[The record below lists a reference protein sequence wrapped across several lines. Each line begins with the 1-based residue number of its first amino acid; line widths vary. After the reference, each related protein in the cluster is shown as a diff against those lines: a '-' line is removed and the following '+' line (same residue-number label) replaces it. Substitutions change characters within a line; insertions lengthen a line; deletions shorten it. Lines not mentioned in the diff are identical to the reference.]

1 MKWLKVSLVVVLL
14 VAALYVAYGS
24 FESSFNPRRGQE
36 GKSGNHPMT
45 AEMKAKMAEI
55 NAKKRQQSDQEAG
68 PKKPDSGKG
77 KETGEAKSSAQKPDK
92 AGGE

>member
-36 GKSGNHPMT
+36 GKSGKHDMT
-45 AEMKAKMAEI
+45 AEMKAKMAEV
-55 NAKKRQQSDQEAG
+55 NALKRQQADQKAG
-68 PKKPDSGKG
+68 QKKPDEAKG
-77 KETGEAKSSAQKPDK
+77 KEAAGAKAPAHKTDKP
-92 AGGE
+92 GGE